1 MLSSLF
7 NSSDFEYHNFSIANI
22 AMPAPSMYH
31 NTQHGTTITTTTSH
45 HQHHRVQPD
54 LTIPI
59 NIASP
64 KVEKEYDDSVL
75 QRRLKN
81 IESFL
86 QSKIKWVLHDFKRED
101 GSKPTGKNGID
112 DVDDEDLFHPPAA
125 TKRRKNKHRR
135 SRGGD
140 DDGDDDD
147 KDKSKVSY
155 HSYVDY
161 TMLCMD
167 VYCTVC
173 MFVSVSYVCRDQ
185 CVGWHQYSSFIYF
198 II

>member
-1 MLSSLF
+1 MFYSLF

-22 AMPAPSMYH
+22 AMPAPSIYH
-31 NTQHGTTITTTTSH
+31 NNQHGTTITNTTSS
-45 HQHHRVQPD
+45 HHRVQSD

-101 GSKPTGKNGID
+101 GSKPTGKNVVD
-112 DVDDEDLFHPPAA
+112 EVDDDDLLHPPAA

-135 SRGGD
+135 PRDGD
-140 DDGDDDD
+140 DNDDDDDD
-147 KDKSKVSY
+147 KNKSKVS
-155 HSYVDY
+155 
-161 TMLCMD
+161 
-167 VYCTVC
+167 
-173 MFVSVSYVCRDQ
+173 
-185 CVGWHQYSSFIYF
+185 
-198 II
+198 

>member
-1 MLSSLF
+1 MFYSLF
-7 NSSDFEYHNFSIANI
+7 YSSDFEYHNFSIANI
-22 AMPAPSMYH
+22 AMPAPSIYH
-31 NTQHGTTITTTTSH
+31 NNQHGTTITTTNTTNSYH
-45 HQHHRVQPD
+45 HNHHRVQSD

-112 DVDDEDLFHPPAA
+112 DVDDDDLLHPPAA
-125 TKRRKNKHRR
+125 NKRRENKHRR
-135 SRGGD
+135 PR
-140 DDGDDDD
+140 DGDDDD
-147 KDKSKVSY
+147 DKNKSKVS
-155 HSYVDY
+155 
-161 TMLCMD
+161 
-167 VYCTVC
+167 
-173 MFVSVSYVCRDQ
+173 
-185 CVGWHQYSSFIYF
+185 
-198 II
+198 

>member
-1 MLSSLF
+1 MFSSLF

-22 AMPAPSMYH
+22 AMPAPSIYH
-31 NTQHGTTITTTTSH
+31 NNQHGTTITTTNTTSSH
-45 HQHHRVQPD
+45 HHNHRVQSD

-112 DVDDEDLFHPPAA
+112 DVDDDDLLHPPAA
-125 TKRRKNKHRR
+125 NKRRKNKHRR
-135 SRGGD
+135 PRGGD
-140 DDGDDDD
+140 DNDDDD
-147 KDKSKVSY
+147 KNKLKVS
-155 HSYVDY
+155 
-161 TMLCMD
+161 
-167 VYCTVC
+167 
-173 MFVSVSYVCRDQ
+173 
-185 CVGWHQYSSFIYF
+185 
-198 II
+198 